1 MSTPHEKIQLQ
12 ANVPEQLFGKRLD
25 QALAEMFPDYSR
37 SRIKEWILAD
47 YVKVN
52 GQILNRPR
60 EKLIGEE
67 LIEINAQSDHVIAPL
82 PNGNW
87 SFKCRLFVFFLF
99 RQKRHG
105 FWVE

>member
-12 ANVPEQLFGKRLD
+12 ANVPENLFGKRLD

-47 YVKVN
+47 YVKVD
-52 GQILNRPR
+52 GQILNKPR

-67 LIEINAQSDHVIAPL
+67 LIEIEAQIETQVEHKGQDIDL
-82 PNGNW
+82 NI
-87 SFKCRLFVFFLF
+87 
-99 RQKRHG
+99 
-105 FWVE
+105 FW